1 MPEQLWVTAFLNKY
15 LAGVANA
22 ILGVFHLHSKYPQ
35 APITNYV
42 AMQLVV
48 FVLLIVVFAL
58 VRSRL
63 SVENPGNLQHVFE
76 SIDSMI
82 SQQGLE
88 VIGHGYERYTN
99 YLITL
104 GIFILTCNLI
114 GLIPGFE
121 APTAVPSVPLG
132 CAVVTWIYYQMHGIR
147 TNGPGYIKH
156 FLGPVWWLAPLDVRY
171 RSRKSPG
178 TNSVAHRPSF
188 CQHVCRR
195 HGDAG
200 VLFAVP
206 NRDPR
211 SVHVAARRRLVYP
224 DLYFR
229 AAGNGVY
236 RRSGG
241 ARALKSLLQA

>member
-1 MPEQLWVTAFLNKY
+1 MPEQLWITAFLNKY

-22 ILGVFHLHSKYPQ
+22 ILGIFHFHSKYPQ

-48 FVLLIVVFAL
+48 FVLLVLIFAL

-147 TNGPGYIKH
+147 TNGPSYIKH
-156 FLGPVWWLAPLDVRY
+156 FLGPVGWLAPLMFVIEVASHLARILSLTVRLFANMFAGDMVTLVFFSLFPLAIPVLFMLLHVGVSFIQTY
-171 RSRKSPG
+171 IFVLLATVYIG
-178 TNSVAHRPSF
+178 EAVAHE
-188 CQHVCRR
+188 H
-195 HGDAG
+195 
-200 VLFAVP
+200 
-206 NRDPR
+206 
-211 SVHVAARRRLVYP
+211 
-224 DLYFR
+224 
-229 AAGNGVY
+229 
-236 RRSGG
+236 
-241 ARALKSLLQA
+241 

>member
-15 LAGVANA
+15 LAGVTNA
-22 ILGVFHLHSKYPQ
+22 ILGVFHFHSSHPQ

-42 AMQLVV
+42 AMELVV
-48 FVLLIVVFAL
+48 FVLLVLIFAL

-76 SIDSMI
+76 SIDAMI

-88 VIGHGYERYTN
+88 VIGHGYERFTN

-147 TNGPGYIKH
+147 ANGPGYIKH
-156 FLGPVWWLAPLDVRY
+156 FLGPVWWLAPLMFVIEVASHLARILSLTVRLFANMFAGDMVTLVFFSLFPLAIPVLFMLLHVGVSFIQTY
-171 RSRKSPG
+171 IFVLLATVYIG
-178 TNSVAHRPSF
+178 EAVAHE
-188 CQHVCRR
+188 H
-195 HGDAG
+195 
-200 VLFAVP
+200 
-206 NRDPR
+206 
-211 SVHVAARRRLVYP
+211 
-224 DLYFR
+224 
-229 AAGNGVY
+229 
-236 RRSGG
+236 
-241 ARALKSLLQA
+241 

>member
-15 LAGVANA
+15 LAGVTNA

-48 FVLLIVVFAL
+48 FVLLLLVFAL

-156 FLGPVWWLAPLDVRY
+156 FLGPVWWLAPLMFVIEVASHLARILSLTVRLFANMFAGDMVTLVFFSLFPLAIPVVFMLLHVGVSFIQTY
-171 RSRKSPG
+171 IFVLLATVYIG
-178 TNSVAHRPSF
+178 EAVAHE
-188 CQHVCRR
+188 H
-195 HGDAG
+195 
-200 VLFAVP
+200 
-206 NRDPR
+206 
-211 SVHVAARRRLVYP
+211 
-224 DLYFR
+224 
-229 AAGNGVY
+229 
-236 RRSGG
+236 
-241 ARALKSLLQA
+241 

>member
-1 MPEQLWVTAFLNKY
+1 MPEQLWITAFLNKY

-48 FVLLIVVFAL
+48 FVLLLLVFAL

-156 FLGPVWWLAPLDVRY
+156 FLGPVWWLAPLMFVIEVASHLARILSLTVRLFANMFAGDMVTLVFFSLFPLAIPVIFMLLHVGVSFIQTY
-171 RSRKSPG
+171 IFVLLATVYIG
-178 TNSVAHRPSF
+178 EAVAHE
-188 CQHVCRR
+188 H
-195 HGDAG
+195 
-200 VLFAVP
+200 
-206 NRDPR
+206 
-211 SVHVAARRRLVYP
+211 
-224 DLYFR
+224 
-229 AAGNGVY
+229 
-236 RRSGG
+236 
-241 ARALKSLLQA
+241 